1 MHARAALFKAADE
14 LKEMIE
20 RQIRMQSAH
29 DVKFRCAFADALLGA
44 VVDLFK
50 SERVGAG
57 SVGIAAEGAQL
68 AMCDAD
74 VRRIDVAVDVV
85 IGDVPVALL
94 ADVVCEPADGQ
105 QIRRAI
111 QHDAVVHRQP
121 LTIENLIGDWLEPY
135 VSNRKFAHSR
145 SVKKFKRAKP
155 QLRRPRTTVT
165 IN

>member
-44 VVDLFK
+44 LVDLFK

-74 VRRIDVAVDVV
+74 VGRIDVAVYGVECRV
-85 IGDVPVALL
+85 SPGVL
-94 ADVVCEPADGQ
+94 AVSTL
-105 QIRRAI
+105 RL
-111 QHDAVVHRQP
+111 AVH
-121 LTIENLIGDWLEPY
+121 
-135 VSNRKFAHSR
+135 
-145 SVKKFKRAKP
+145 
-155 QLRRPRTTVT
+155 
-165 IN
+165 